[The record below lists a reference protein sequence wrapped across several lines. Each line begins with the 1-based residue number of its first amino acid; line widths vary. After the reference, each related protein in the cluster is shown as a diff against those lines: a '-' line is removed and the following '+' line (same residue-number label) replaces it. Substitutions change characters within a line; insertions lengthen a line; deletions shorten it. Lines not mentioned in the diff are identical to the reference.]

1 MLLHLPIC
9 QYGFLIILVIF
20 ACFGCCS
27 KTASKNISNA
37 QDPTLD
43 LRAVLQG
50 APLCH
55 PAHRHALLHL
65 RHHRHAGYPH
75 FQLVAS
81 LVPWCQSQ
89 RCLVASILTRTQS
102 TTDTTTSKLSLPD
115 SPFSFGESESEPR
128 VFSLSSATEET
139 DGHGLLLNPSLV
151 FWPHDCHVH
160 IFPEVHHI

>member
-1 MLLHLPIC
+1 M
-9 QYGFLIILVIF
+9 IILVIF

-27 KTASKNISNA
+27 KAASKNISNA

-65 RHHRHAGYPH
+65 RHHWDAGQPH
-75 FQLVAS
+75 FQLRAFGRKQ
-81 LVPWCQSQ
+81 PQ

-139 DGHGLLLNPSLV
+139 DGHGLLLNPSLD
-151 FWPHDCHVH
+151 FWPHDSHVH